1 MDQLSEKQT
10 RRFGRFQLLLE
21 MAQGGMATLYLARL
35 SGPVNFQKLVVI
47 KKIHDHLA
55 GEQEFIEMFQD
66 EARIAALIHHPN
78 VATIFDMGT
87 VDKSYYIAMEYV
99 HGHSIAE
106 FMRAAK
112 NVDGR
117 IPWTIACRMVAD
129 AAAGLHAAHELTT
142 PEGKPLNVVHRD
154 VSPQNLLMSY
164 DGHVK
169 VVDFGIAYA
178 AEKISHTSDGTIKGK
193 IAYMSPEQASSS
205 PLDRRSDVFS
215 LGIILYESLTM
226 KRLFKAKNDAAT
238 LYRVLECV
246 VPPPTALQ
254 PDLPSDLESIVM
266 KALAKDPEDR
276 FETAGALEQALGRL
290 LLQHGEMATH
300 QDVGLLMTRYF
311 EEKKSIKAEQIQNA
325 LQADPEEPMKAYQSS
340 GEGSIEPSRF
350 QTDSIIQQM
359 IRKPVS
365 MVSLISA
372 GLGIAII
379 VILSAVFIVAS
390 GKKHAGAE
398 SAEEKYAQSAQARED
413 GDTPNKRPG
422 EDTQETGETQ
432 DKVGQKD
439 SGESE
444 ETTKIAEPEKPKT
457 IKIRILVQP
466 KTVDAR
472 AVFRG
477 KTYTGRP
484 LEFAVQPSNKN
495 EELVI
500 EAQGYYS
507 EHIEF
512 IPGKDKEVI
521 MNLRARPKVIRKSP
535 QVRKKDPSLQLKDIP
550 L

>member
-1 MDQLSEKQT
+1 M
-10 RRFGRFQLLLE
+10 
-21 MAQGGMATLYLARL
+21 YLARL

-87 VDKSYYIAMEYV
+87 VDRAYYIAMEYV

-112 NVDGR
+112 RIDGR

-193 IAYMSPEQASSS
+193 IAYMSPEQASSA

-215 LGIILYESLTM
+215 LGIILYEALTM

-246 VPPPTALQ
+246 VPPPTALC
-254 PDLPSDLESIVM
+254 PDLSSDLEAIVM
-266 KALAKDPEDR
+266 KALAKDPEQR

-290 LLQHGEMATH
+290 LMKYGEMATH
-300 QDVGLLMTRYF
+300 QDVGLFMTKYF
-311 EEKKSIKAEQIQNA
+311 DDQKRIKAEQIQRA
-325 LQADPEEPMKAYQSS
+325 LQEDPEEPMKAYGMNGETTSS
-340 GEGSIEPSRF
+340 PGGF
-350 QTDSIIQQM
+350 QTDSIIQQT

-365 MVSLISA
+365 MLSLLSA

-379 VILSAVFIVAS
+379 VVLFAFLLVTP
-390 GKKHAGAE
+390 GKKQAGAG
-398 SAEEKYAQSAQARED
+398 SAQEEYAKEKSVHEEFES
-413 GDTPNKRPG
+413 GDVKPG
-422 EDTQETGETQ
+422 EDAEKFE
-432 DKVGQKD
+432 DASDSEDQKD
-439 SGESE
+439 SGKSD
-444 ETTKIAEPEKPKT
+444 EKPKIVKPEEPKN
-457 IKIRILVQP
+457 IKIRVLVQP
-466 KTVDAR
+466 KKADAS

-477 KTYTGRP
+477 KTYKGRP
-484 LEFAVQPSNKN
+484 LEIEVLPSNKN

-500 EAQGYYS
+500 EAQGYYT
-507 EHIEF
+507 ERIEF

-521 MNLRARPKVIRKSP
+521 LNLRSRPKEIRKRP
-535 QVRKKDPSLQLKDIP
+535 PVRKKDPSIQLKDIP
-550 L
+550 F